1 MRTHTETTNIYKFD
15 ELSDSAKETAIQAY
29 SDINICNYGWWED
42 MYGDAETIGL
52 KLGNFGLNPI
62 YCNGK
67 WIVGAEEAATLVL
80 EHHGPADGSEPDQD
94 ACETYKTAWEF
105 QNAVSVQG
113 SIFEAQDD
121 FDADYEEF
129 IESDQY
135 KEMCSE
141 FLTDLCSD
149 YGTMLDKQHD
159 YLQTDEAIQE
169 TIEANEYEFLE
180 DGKKYI

>member
-1 MRTHTETTNIYKFD
+1 MRKVTTTTNVYEFD
-15 ELSDSAKETAIQAY
+15 ELCDEAKETAIQAY
-29 SDINICNYGWWED
+29 ADCNVFDQWWESD
-42 MYGDAETIGL
+42 YDDAETIGL
-52 KLGNFGLNPI
+52 KLGTFGLNPI

-67 WIVGAEEAATLVL
+67 WIGDAEEAAALVL

-113 SIFEAQDD
+113 SIFEDQDD

-141 FLTDLCSD
+141 FLTDLCGD
-149 YGTMLDKQHD
+149 YGTMLSNQHD
-159 YLQTDEAIQE
+159 YLTGEEAIKE
-169 TIEANEYEFLE
+169 TIEANEWEFLE
-180 DGKKYI
+180 DGEKYS